1 MHKDDLIQLG
11 KKHYEERRE
20 AGTIIQ
26 SAVNSEA
33 HIDKT
38 IGFIRGF
45 KIVPQRRTAL
55 GGVVNLV
62 GVKYSYGVQ
71 LGDSGIGAI
80 TRIEN
85 ALDELEARIKN
96 RETEISENEKSLVDA
111 KAAVDLPFEQAE
123 ELESLQNELS
133 EIDTELDLGKQEA
146 PIVLDEPDGGK
157 MELEILDED
166 EEEMEI
172 A

>member
-1 MHKDDLIQLG
+1 M
-11 KKHYEERRE
+11 
-20 AGTIIQ
+20 Q
-26 SAVNSEA
+26 SAVNSEEYV
-33 HIDKT
+33 DKT

-62 GVKYSYGVQ
+62 GAKYMYGVQ
-71 LGDSGIGAI
+71 LGDSAIGSI

-85 ALDELEARIKN
+85 ALDELESRIIN
-96 RETEISENEKSLVDA
+96 RESEIGENKKALEDA
-111 KAAVDLPFEQAE
+111 KVAVDLPFEQAE

-133 EIDTELDLGKQEA
+133 EIDAELDLGKQET
-146 PIVLDEPDGGK
+146 PIVLDEPDGEK
-157 MELEILDED
+157 MELEILDEEED
-166 EEEMEI
+166 EAEI